1 MLGGNYG
8 NPGGGRPPSAIR
20 LRCRGS
26 FEERIPVLE
35 QIADGEASEKIRVPL
50 NAVLH
55 LLTCPKCAGPLQPIE
70 DVTRWVEVDGTV
82 SPKARDRIEAIKNLA
97 HVGLDAGRADA
108 EDVRHRVAQT
118 IATIRAVL
126 EPEDAEKVIQAIE
139 PVWSAS

>member
-1 MLGGNYG
+1 
-8 NPGGGRPPSAIR
+8 
-20 LRCRGS
+20 
-26 FEERIPVLE
+26 
-35 QIADGEASEKIRVPL
+35 
-50 NAVLH
+50 
-55 LLTCPKCAGPLQPIE
+55 
-70 DVTRWVEVDGTV
+70 VDGTV